1 MALQAR
7 CMLPELVEWLA
18 RPSGG
23 RAAIDVCNLSKLP
36 YPFVVAT
43 SRKGRVMEVRLVLAV
58 ALIIGLGAAVMTA
71 MAAFL

>member
-1 MALQAR
+1 
-7 CMLPELVEWLA
+7 
-18 RPSGG
+18 
-23 RAAIDVCNLSKLP
+23 
-36 YPFVVAT
+36 VAT